1 MLAQGFLKD
10 LGGEHSSRLLI
21 GGVLADLYAEH
32 YSWLATG
39 DKSNPD
45 ATTVQARAAA
55 FLSRLDTLFVKGTIV
70 GMPDTFTGVTLRFLR
85 GTSRYQCG
93 KGVQIVSLGDWT
105 DPDGGHSEAVRVTV
119 DAALRRAQTIVA
131 NVNKNMKLY
140 RAEHY
145 WLHAFTAFRL
155 PSPLSAT
162 DAGAT
167 EAATKAE
174 ACLRR
179 ICREASLPEEKAIA
193 QLRRLLKRTEWHHR
207 DGCTTRQAWGRAAAE
222 WPELHI
228 GRRLVEL
235 FLIWKTSSG
244 NVERRF
250 RSFAQVHCPERARL
264 LDTSVEECAIGLQA
278 PPSKLLRSWLQ
289 QTEPGEAHDPH
300 STAARWYRRVLQLHE
315 HNRARIAPR
324 RADRRDKGIA
334 REPQA
339 DHRTEAGF
347 GRKRA
352 AAIDA
357 MVAASPSTRPRIIAE
372 AAPDLAALA
381 LGAAQGSGAD
391 PVGAT
396 ATVVASVAKRAGKA
410 RERYLGGAKAAAKA
424 RSAREKKVLRS
435 ATPGP
440 AGRDAYLATAPR
452 PGLMLVRGGDLEA
465 RKKAER
471 LRFQLVFDPVEFLG
485 RLAKQDRKAAR
496 GRGNV
501 VLAATT
507 AETTDFGIAAQI
519 AAAFVG
525 AFFTSPIDF
534 ARHHCPP
541 GIQYTEKLRSS
552 TTTYHV
558 AVTAALQADL
568 PTLPHLLRTLA
579 QSPSGCV
586 KLYLKPKKL
595 CKFFKKQ
602 AKDTPRLVRRCCVL
616 CRPGEEKDAEKGCQQ
631 LYHGPRNWIR
641 QFAASVKAHCP
652 GTKAVTA

>member
-1 MLAQGFLKD
+1 MRARTKNKKRKQHKK
-10 LGGEHSSRLLI
+10 
-21 GGVLADLYAEH
+21 
-32 YSWLATG
+32 G

-45 ATTVQARAAA
+45 ATTVEARANA
-55 FLSRLDTLFVKGTIV
+55 FLSRLDTLFMKGNV
-70 GMPDTFTGVTLRFLR
+70 VLMPETFTGVTLRFLK
-85 GTSRYQCG
+85 GSPRYQCA
-93 KGVQIVSLGDWT
+93 KGVQFVSLGDWT
-105 DPDGGHSEAVRVTV
+105 SEATRDTV
-119 DAALRRAQTIVA
+119 KAALRRVQTIVA
-131 NVNKNMKLY
+131 NVKENMKFY
-140 RAEHY
+140 RTEHS
-145 WLHAFTAFRL
+145 WMHAFAAFRL

-179 ICREASLPEEKAIA
+179 ICRAASLSEEKATA
-193 QLRRLLKRTEWHHR
+193 ELRQLLKRTEWHHR
-207 DGCTTRQAWGRAAAE
+207 EGCSTRQAWGRAAAE

-244 NVERRF
+244 NLERKF
-250 RSFAQVHCPERARL
+250 RIFAQVHCPERARL
-264 LDTSVEECAIGLQA
+264 LDTSVEECALGIQA

-289 QTEPGEAHDPH
+289 QTEPGEAHDPY

-315 HNRARIAPR
+315 ERFKASASAKTAPR
-324 RADRRDKGIA
+324 AERRDKGIA

-357 MVAASPSTRPRIIAE
+357 MVAASPSKRPRIMAE

-391 PVGAT
+391 PVGAA

-410 RERYLGGAKAAAKA
+410 KERYLGGAKAAAKA
-424 RSAREKKVLRS
+424 RSAREKKVLSS

-440 AGRDAYLATAPR
+440 ARRDAYLATAPK
-452 PGLMLVRGGDLEA
+452 PGLMLVRLGDQEA
-465 RKKAER
+465 RRKAQR
-471 LRFQLVFDPVEFLG
+471 LHFQLVDDPVDFLG
-485 RLAKQDRKAAR
+485 RWAKQDRKAAR
-496 GRGNV
+496 ERGNV
-501 VLAATT
+501 VLAAT
-507 AETTDFGIAAQI
+507 ADAATDFGIAAQI

-525 AFFTSPIDF
+525 AFFTTPIDF
-534 ARHHCPP
+534 LQALPP

-558 AVTAALQADL
+558 AVTADLQADL

-586 KLYLKPKKL
+586 QLYLKPEKL
-595 CKFFKKQ
+595 CKFFKKH
-602 AKDTPRLVRRCCVL
+602 AKGTPRLVRRCCVL
-616 CRPGEEKDAEKGCQQ
+616 CRPGEEKDAKKGCEELYYGPQQ
-631 LYHGPRNWIR
+631 WIR
-641 QFAASVKAHCP
+641 QFDASVKALCP
-652 GTKAVTA
+652 GTKAATE